1 MAFVS
6 GPSFDGLPTYDAL
19 VVKKDK
25 SQNIKIPYQLNV
37 IPYDYK
43 TYVIGQEFYN
53 ENFLVKN
60 PKQKENQVFGTKMLV
75 YIYDDLTPYGIFD
88 DLKIKSGYNKTLVL
102 FNGANVEID
111 TTEKTF
117 RFLSTTLTDV
127 LNGANWAI
135 GDEFGNLYLACNENL
150 EGFNFFK
157 KHFVQ
162 DLLEIGNREIPEPPI
177 IHFDELI
184 IEATY
189 SGTTS
194 YQSSNYSF
202 VGILEV
208 EGTASLGQDEYEI
221 TTVQYAVQGIM
232 TFQTA
237 HRSYTA
243 TVDTSTT
250 VKVLDYQ
257 WLPVSGQ
264 EPTVNQ
270 TCELSYDELNV
281 KCDTPL

>member
-1 MAFVS
+1 
-6 GPSFDGLPTYDAL
+6 
-19 VVKKDK
+19 
-25 SQNIKIPYQLNV
+25 
-37 IPYDYK
+37 
-43 TYVIGQEFYN
+43 
-53 ENFLVKN
+53 
-60 PKQKENQVFGTKMLV
+60 MLV

-281 KCDTPL
+281 KCDTQTPSSCTWDTVGGQYTSIRDRSDNVGGSCLITPSTKTECAFLAGQWYCQDYEARITDYDYSDCFICVAVEVEE